1 MARPPGHGPSYEVK
15 RQEIIDL
22 AAGLFAKNGYAA
34 TGIVEI
40 GEAVGLAKGALYYYI
55 KSKENLLVE
64 IQERVLDPL
73 VNIGNQITDVDTSPA
88 VKLRLLSHALLDMIF
103 KRLDHIWVYEH
114 DYKHLTGENLTQM
127 LKRRHEFEGIVR
139 NILISAMNEGI
150 FLKTDPDLCMLQFL
164 NMHNHTY
171 QWLKTDGRW
180 DAEALSKAYCRT
192 LFTGFAGGAFD
203 FISLET
209 EVSRIQTLGGY

>member
-40 GEAVGLAKGALYYYI
+40 GETVGLAKGALYYYI
-55 KSKENLLVE
+55 RSKENLLVE

-73 VNIGNQITDVDTSPA
+73 VYNANRIAEIDTAPA

-103 KRLDHIWVYEH
+103 RRLDHIWVYEH
-114 DYKHLTGENLTQM
+114 DYKHLTGDNLSRM
-127 LKRRHEFEGIVR
+127 LKRRHEFENIVR
-139 NILISAMNEGI
+139 EMLVAAMEEGT
-150 FLKTDPDLCMLQFL
+150 FREADPVLAMLQYL

-171 QWLKTDGRW
+171 QWLKPEQRW
-180 DAEALSKAYCRT
+180 DAAFLSKTYCKT
-192 LFTGFAGGAFD
+192 LFTGFAGGDFD
-203 FISLET
+203 FDTMEA
-209 EVSRIQTLGGY
+209 EVARIQAMAQ